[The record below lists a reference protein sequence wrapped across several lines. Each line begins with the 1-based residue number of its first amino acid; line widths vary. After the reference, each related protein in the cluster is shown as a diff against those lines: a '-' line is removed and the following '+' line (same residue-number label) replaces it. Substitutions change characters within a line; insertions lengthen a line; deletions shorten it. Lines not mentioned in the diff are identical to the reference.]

1 MESTERVRTHFE
13 KDAQRFDAIYQDDQK
28 SAFSRFVDKYVR
40 GVVVERLHLVR
51 ALAPAKGTWSVI
63 DVGCGPGRFSV
74 DLAKR
79 GAARVLGV
87 DISAE
92 MLDLAKRAATSQKVE
107 SQCEFVKSSFK
118 DLAVKETFDM
128 SLGIGY
134 FDYLENPI
142 EDPQKMA
149 EAVVIIRHPRP
160 HLIHI
165 DAIFFRRMLML
176 AHALGRRIFSEEL
189 VDVRLVSI
197 GKLQAELVIDAL
209 DRALGIRN
217 NILVRQID
225 DAAFDGRVC
234 PRSKAIVHGR
244 NPGFHHITANC
255 GLVFIATKGRKETGN
270 EARQ

>member
-51 ALAPAKGTWSVI
+51 ALAPARGTWSVI

-87 DISAE
+87 DISQE

-142 EDPQKMA
+142 EDLQKMA
-149 EAVVIIRHPRP
+149 EVTRGHVIASFPKRYEWRVPVRKVRFMLTGGFVRFYSKAEVLALFAKIGVPPERLY
-160 HLIHI
+160 LI
-165 DAIFFRRMLML
+165 D
-176 AHALGRRIFSEEL
+176 LGRDY
-189 VDVRLVSI
+189 VAV
-197 GKLQAELVIDAL
+197 A
-209 DRALGIRN
+209 
-217 NILVRQID
+217 
-225 DAAFDGRVC
+225 RV
-234 PRSKAIVHGR
+234 V
-244 NPGFHHITANC
+244 
-255 GLVFIATKGRKETGN
+255 
-270 EARQ
+270 

>member
-87 DISAE
+87 DISQE

-142 EDPQKMA
+142 EDLQKMA
-149 EAVVIIRHPRP
+149 EVTRGHVIASFPKRYEWRVPVRKVRFMLTGGFVRFYSKAEVLALFAKIGVPPERLY
-160 HLIHI
+160 LI
-165 DAIFFRRMLML
+165 D
-176 AHALGRRIFSEEL
+176 LGRDY
-189 VDVRLVSI
+189 VAV
-197 GKLQAELVIDAL
+197 A
-209 DRALGIRN
+209 
-217 NILVRQID
+217 
-225 DAAFDGRVC
+225 RV
-234 PRSKAIVHGR
+234 V
-244 NPGFHHITANC
+244 
-255 GLVFIATKGRKETGN
+255 
-270 EARQ
+270 

>member
-13 KDAQRFDAIYQDDQK
+13 KDAQRFDAIYQDDHK
-28 SAFSRFVDKYVR
+28 SAFARFVDKYVR

-87 DISAE
+87 DISTE
-92 MLDLAKRAATSQKVE
+92 MLDLAKRAAAANKVE

-134 FDYLENPI
+134 FDYLENPV
-142 EDPQKMA
+142 EDLQKMA
-149 EAVVIIRHPRP
+149 EVTRGHVIGSFPKRYEWRVPVRKVRFMLTGGFVRFYSKAEVLALFAKIGVPPERLY
-160 HLIHI
+160 LI
-165 DAIFFRRMLML
+165 D
-176 AHALGRRIFSEEL
+176 LGRDYIA
-189 VDVRLVSI
+189 V
-197 GKLQAELVIDAL
+197 A
-209 DRALGIRN
+209 
-217 NILVRQID
+217 
-225 DAAFDGRVC
+225 RV
-234 PRSKAIVHGR
+234 V
-244 NPGFHHITANC
+244 
-255 GLVFIATKGRKETGN
+255 
-270 EARQ
+270 

>member
-87 DISAE
+87 DISTE

-142 EDPQKMA
+142 EDLQKMA
-149 EAVVIIRHPRP
+149 EVTRGHVIASFPKRYEWRVPVRKVRFMLTGGFVRFYSKAEVLALFAKIGVPPERLY
-160 HLIHI
+160 LI
-165 DAIFFRRMLML
+165 D
-176 AHALGRRIFSEEL
+176 LGRDY
-189 VDVRLVSI
+189 VAV
-197 GKLQAELVIDAL
+197 A
-209 DRALGIRN
+209 
-217 NILVRQID
+217 
-225 DAAFDGRVC
+225 RV
-234 PRSKAIVHGR
+234 V
-244 NPGFHHITANC
+244 
-255 GLVFIATKGRKETGN
+255 
-270 EARQ
+270 

>member
-107 SQCEFVKSSFK
+107 GQCEFVKSSFK

-142 EDPQKMA
+142 EDLQKMA
-149 EAVVIIRHPRP
+149 EVTRGHVIASFPKRYEWRVPVRKVRFMLTGGFVRFYSKAEVLALFAKIGVPPERLY
-160 HLIHI
+160 LI
-165 DAIFFRRMLML
+165 D
-176 AHALGRRIFSEEL
+176 LGRDY
-189 VDVRLVSI
+189 VAV
-197 GKLQAELVIDAL
+197 A
-209 DRALGIRN
+209 
-217 NILVRQID
+217 
-225 DAAFDGRVC
+225 RV
-234 PRSKAIVHGR
+234 V
-244 NPGFHHITANC
+244 
-255 GLVFIATKGRKETGN
+255 
-270 EARQ
+270 

>member
-74 DLAKR
+74 DLAKP

-87 DISAE
+87 DISTE

-142 EDPQKMA
+142 EDLQKMA
-149 EAVVIIRHPRP
+149 EVTRGHVIASFPKRYEWRVPVRKVRFMLTGGFVRFYSKAEVLALFAKIGVPPERLY
-160 HLIHI
+160 LI
-165 DAIFFRRMLML
+165 D
-176 AHALGRRIFSEEL
+176 LGRDY
-189 VDVRLVSI
+189 VAV
-197 GKLQAELVIDAL
+197 A
-209 DRALGIRN
+209 
-217 NILVRQID
+217 
-225 DAAFDGRVC
+225 RV
-234 PRSKAIVHGR
+234 V
-244 NPGFHHITANC
+244 
-255 GLVFIATKGRKETGN
+255 
-270 EARQ
+270 

>member
-142 EDPQKMA
+142 EDLQKMA
-149 EAVVIIRHPRP
+149 EVTRGHVIASFPKRYEWRVPVRKVRFMLTGGFVRFYSKAEVLALFAKIGVPPERLY
-160 HLIHI
+160 LI
-165 DAIFFRRMLML
+165 D
-176 AHALGRRIFSEEL
+176 LGRDY
-189 VDVRLVSI
+189 VAV
-197 GKLQAELVIDAL
+197 A
-209 DRALGIRN
+209 
-217 NILVRQID
+217 
-225 DAAFDGRVC
+225 RV
-234 PRSKAIVHGR
+234 V
-244 NPGFHHITANC
+244 
-255 GLVFIATKGRKETGN
+255 
-270 EARQ
+270 

>member
-1 MESTERVRTHFE
+1 MESTERVRSHFE

-87 DISAE
+87 DISTE

-118 DLAVKETFDM
+118 DLEVKESFDM

-142 EDPQKMA
+142 EDLQKMVQVTKGHVIASFPKRYEWRVPTRKVRFMLTGGFVRFYSKA
-149 EAVVIIRHPRP
+149 EVLALFAQLGVPPERLY
-160 HLIHI
+160 LI
-165 DAIFFRRMLML
+165 D
-176 AHALGRRIFSEEL
+176 LGRDYIAVARI
-189 VDVRLVSI
+189 V
-197 GKLQAELVIDAL
+197 
-209 DRALGIRN
+209 
-217 NILVRQID
+217 
-225 DAAFDGRVC
+225 
-234 PRSKAIVHGR
+234 
-244 NPGFHHITANC
+244 
-255 GLVFIATKGRKETGN
+255 
-270 EARQ
+270 

>member
-142 EDPQKMA
+142 EDVQKMA
-149 EAVVIIRHPRP
+149 EVTRGHVIASFPKRYEWRVPVRKVRFMLTGGFVRFYSKAEVLALFAKIGVPPERLY
-160 HLIHI
+160 LI
-165 DAIFFRRMLML
+165 D
-176 AHALGRRIFSEEL
+176 LGRDY
-189 VDVRLVSI
+189 VAV
-197 GKLQAELVIDAL
+197 A
-209 DRALGIRN
+209 
-217 NILVRQID
+217 
-225 DAAFDGRVC
+225 RV
-234 PRSKAIVHGR
+234 V
-244 NPGFHHITANC
+244 
-255 GLVFIATKGRKETGN
+255 
-270 EARQ
+270 